1 MGKIDYREIE
11 DLQGQ
16 VSSHYNS
23 ISEASATISA
33 IDAKSA
39 KLRSAK
45 KSVGNIQSEIHE
57 IKISVMG
64 KDDQPE
70 WKGQQKENFVQQW
83 EGFRQ
88 DFSAYQRELDA
99 FYDSICDE
107 ITRLENQ
114 KINQQ
119 SLIGWFQAQINT
131 IGNYIE
137 KLLH

>member
-1 MGKIDYREIE
+1 
-11 DLQGQ
+11 
-16 VSSHYNS
+16 
-23 ISEASATISA
+23 
-33 IDAKSA
+33 
-39 KLRSAK
+39 
-45 KSVGNIQSEIHE
+45 
-57 IKISVMG
+57 MG

-70 WKGQQKENFVQQW
+70 WKGQRKENFVHQW
-83 EGFRQ
+83 EDFRQ

>member
-1 MGKIDYREIE
+1 MSKIDYHEIE
-11 DLQGQ
+11 NLQGQ

-33 IDAKSA
+33 IDAKLA

-64 KDDQPE
+64 KDDQPQ
-70 WKGQQKENFVQQW
+70 WKGQRKENFVHQW